1 MIRRLVPADGC
12 VLDLGAGGDVGPE
25 RSLKPFFARVCGV
38 DIDPIVL
45 KNPQLHEAKL
55 LNDDGTIPYPDA
67 RFDAVLSD
75 FVFEHLQDPGA
86 TLREVHRVLKPG
98 GRYFFRTI
106 NRWHYLSIINRLMP
120 RRLATVLADR
130 LGHAP
135 AGAART
141 HDTYFRINSRGQIRR
156 CAATAGLEIEQLVS
170 VETHPV
176 YFSLFAPAWY
186 VAVGVERLM
195 NAVAP
200 VAPFRMALFGYL
212 KKPGE
217 LPRSG
222 AASPSATDEA
232 EADRSAPRG
241 AI

>member
-1 MIRRLVPADGC
+1 MYPPPKRVAARLYGMIRRLVPADGC

-25 RSLKPFFARVCGV
+25 RSLKPHFARVCGV
-38 DIDPIVL
+38 DVDALVL

-67 RFDAVLSD
+67 SFDAVLSD

-86 TLREVHRVLKPG
+86 TLGEVSRVLKPG

-106 NRWHYLSIINRLMP
+106 NRWHYLSIVNRMMP
-120 RRLATVLADR
+120 RRLATALADR

-141 HDTYFRINSRGQIRR
+141 HDTWFRLNSRGQIRR
-156 CAATAGLEIEQLVS
+156 CAATAGLEVEQFIS
-170 VETHPV
+170 VETHPI
-176 YFSLFAPAWY
+176 YFSLFAAAWY

-195 NAVAP
+195 NALP
-200 VAPFRMALFGYL
+200 LFAPFRMALFGCL
-212 KKPGE
+212 RKPV
-217 LPRSG
+217 
-222 AASPSATDEA
+222 

-241 AI
+241 AS